1 MRIGD
6 WSSDVCSSDLPVV
19 AAETEVVTV
28 DHNDLS
34 ALERLCEAKGC
45 VAYICDGVYS
55 MGGEAPLQA
64 LMRLQERYNL
74 FLYIDDA
81 HGISIL
87 GAQGEGFARGQ
98 LPDALG
104 PRPIVAA
111 SLGNGFGAYGGVL
124 MLGSREQEDGVRRD
138 TPPSHSS
145 HAPNLQ
151 R

>member
-1 MRIGD
+1 MTAYDLRISD
-6 WSSDVCSSDLPVV
+6 WRSDVCSSDLASLAYHKPVV

-98 LPDALG
+98 QIGRAH
-104 PRPIVAA
+104 V
-111 SLGNGFGAYGGVL
+111 
-124 MLGSREQEDGVRRD
+124 
-138 TPPSHSS
+138 
-145 HAPNLQ
+145 
-151 R
+151 